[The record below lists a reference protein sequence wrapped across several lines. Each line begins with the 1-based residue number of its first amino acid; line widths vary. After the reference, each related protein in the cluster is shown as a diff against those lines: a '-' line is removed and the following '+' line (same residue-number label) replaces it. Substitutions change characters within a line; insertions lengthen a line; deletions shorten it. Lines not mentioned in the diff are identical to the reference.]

1 VKEEAPFDAVEEH
14 LKGSQTIAEIAE
26 QVCLVEPITMSPPEF
41 TPMAEEKVQ
50 AALKAIRQRS
60 FSERNPHLGKMIK
73 CQVCN
78 RRHRAAP
85 KRTSEKPPFQI
96 IYVTDCEQKFTNVK
110 NGFECFR
117 EDPEKGT
124 LVPDLRTA
132 VDPDFQP
139 TIRQIMGAAA
149 FAKKRHNRHP
159 NMKQLQLIERT
170 RKVFAEMGFTITE
183 GEQAQKNMEI
193 ARKEAR
199 HQLFHEARK
208 RRRVIHKRTKRS
220 RRINRTV

>member
-1 VKEEAPFDAVEEH
+1 MKEEVSFDAIE
-14 LKGSQTIAEIAE
+14 E
-26 QVCLVEPITMSPPEF
+26 QVCPVEPITMSPPEF
-41 TPMAEEKVQ
+41 TPMSEEKVQ

-73 CQVCN
+73 CQVCG

-96 IYVTDCEQKFTNVK
+96 IYVTDCEQRFTNVK

-117 EDPEKGT
+117 EDSEKGT

-132 VDPDFQP
+132 IDPDFQP
-139 TIRQIMGAAA
+139 TIRQIVGAAA
-149 FAKKRHNRHP
+149 FAKKRHNPHP
-159 NMKQLQLIERT
+159 NARQLQLIERT

-193 ARKEAR
+193 ARKEAK
-199 HQLFHEARK
+199 HQLFREARK
-208 RRRVIHKRTKRS
+208 RRRVIRKRTKLS
-220 RRINRTV
+220 RRINRGSI